1 MSSGLRECTQSHDK
15 GVVESPRDD
24 LGLHTFCHPW
34 KYSSRRFLKQSSARA
49 ARERARS
56 APRPRLQYGRISRE
70 GVGRRRQIDKK
81 KKVKR
86 WWTGSK
92 PSSENPTVEPARVS
106 DADPLL
112 SPPRHDF
119 HRFLSERWPLRT
131 TRTTNLRLRSQIH
144 RFVAPCIVYS
154 RIPRY
159 FHPRNMSSASTRKR
173 KADSNASPS
182 STSTKVQKSVY
193 YHMFV
198 NISCELVHGPQQP
211 TRSSPNQTRPVPNP
225 PRPTNHAS
233 SG

>member
-1 MSSGLRECTQSHDK
+1 MICVCIPSAIHGNIRADVFSNKVPRELHASEPGLPPDHDCST
-15 GVVESPRDD
+15 VEFLERG
-24 LGLHTFCHPW
+24 LGDGGKLT
-34 KYSSRRFLKQSSARA
+34 
-49 ARERARS
+49 
-56 APRPRLQYGRISRE
+56 
-70 GVGRRRQIDKK
+70 KK

-92 PSSENPTVEPARVS
+92 PSSENPTVGPARVS

-144 RFVAPCIVYS
+144 RFVAPYIVYS

-198 NISCELVHGPQQP
+198 NISC
-211 TRSSPNQTRPVPNP
+211 
-225 PRPTNHAS
+225 
-233 SG
+233 